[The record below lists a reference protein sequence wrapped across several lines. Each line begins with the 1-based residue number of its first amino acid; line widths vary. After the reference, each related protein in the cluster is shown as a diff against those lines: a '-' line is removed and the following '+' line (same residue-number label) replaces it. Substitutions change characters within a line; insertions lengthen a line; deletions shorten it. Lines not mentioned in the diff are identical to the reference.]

1 MRETVELILGN
12 ENISVLDASS
22 VTTGKDFLL
31 KIWKL
36 VYSVPMVIALVD
48 RYTPVPT
55 LYNIYYELGVAQAM
69 GKESVVVIGKDA
81 DVPTDLMRTEY
92 VSYDDNFNRNLKQF
106 VAEFGELADFY
117 GTISE
122 QLDRNPI
129 LAMDYLRRSY
139 LISGND
145 NARDKARSIL
155 EACNLEDRARNSVE
169 ALLAAF

>member
-1 MRETVELILGN
+1 M
-12 ENISVLDASS
+12 
-22 VTTGKDFLL
+22 
-31 KIWKL
+31 
-36 VYSVPMVIALVD
+36 
-48 RYTPVPT
+48 
-55 LYNIYYELGVAQAM
+55 
-69 GKESVVVIGKDA
+69 VIGKDA

-92 VSYDDNFNRNLKQF
+92 VSVTDNFIKNLKQF

-117 GTISE
+117 ETISE

-155 EACNLEDRARNSVE
+155 EAGNLEDRARIVSRPYWLPFKSSRRPSG
-169 ALLAAF
+169 AGA